1 MPLALPRPTLRRGLA
16 FLAGVGFAAVP
27 TVGPYLAVLGAI
39 GGGVR
44 VQRADRGW
52 WAAAL
57 LLGLPWLVTGH
68 VWAGVGATGQAL
80 AVWLIFRSASAVRGS
95 LGDQQYSKELGAGLL
110 IGLVGAIALGLDRAG
125 EWRLETARSVFD
137 LVAWTGNPSLFAHAM
152 LVLAALLAV
161 ILPSPRGR
169 VLALGLGAAA
179 VVVSGVQE
187 AVLAWLLL
195 AIGLRFVGR
204 RGSRGTVTTEWLL
217 IGVMA
222 VVATGL
228 TTTLGTGRTGF
239 RVDLTEA
246 GSGSNLFR
254 GVEAPTGDWWHPL
267 EVRFVGAPGVV
278 GGAPR
283 TVYAV
288 TKVGVDPFARL
299 QQIVRLEPGRGYVLS
314 VAWRAGPE
322 ARPGLDGWG
331 RAEATAAASN
341 VGATWTDGT
350 WRAAATGAM
359 TLVGSGATDLGDG
372 WHRGHVAFRY
382 DGDAPLTWYVGAVP
396 DRRTAV
402 GATSSFAELQLI
414 EGSAPSSYV
423 PLPPDRGL
431 ADLRTTRFPLWTVAL
446 EAVAERPWLGWG
458 PSGFVAADAAL
469 DPSGARQRPFAAHA
483 HALLLDVWVERGAV
497 GLVGLLLFAGLLA
510 LRTVQQR
517 DRAMAVVLVGVLV
530 LNLFETTFF
539 NGAVVYP
546 LAAVL
551 GWRAVGHRSPAR
563 AQTGVGSAA
572 AVRLALAAGDVA
584 VAAGAFSIAIAA
596 TAGGLQAALGGLWT
610 PTLGYAI
617 VLWPGFAAAAGLYP
631 GYGRP
636 LHDELA
642 RGVRAAASAGVTLA
656 ALALAIPA
664 LVPLPTPTLL
674 LAGALAVLA
683 APVARIVVK
692 LGLRAARLWGR
703 PVAILG
709 TGPGAARVA
718 RYLLE
723 HPAIGLRPVAAFGD
737 ARWDVPEL
745 PVAGNLEE
753 AWRALPELGV
763 RHAIVTPEAGR
774 AAGYDEVLRRAER
787 SLRFVQFVPDLHG
800 IPASSVVAAPLGTT
814 LALEVRNQ
822 LASRTN
828 RAVKR
833 AFDLVGASALLVLA
847 SPLLLAIAAW
857 IRLDSHGPVLYLSPR
872 IGRYGRTFRCIKFRT
887 MHVDAE
893 ERLQRLL
900 SADPARRAEY
910 ERWHKL
916 DDDPRV
922 TRAGR
927 WLRKLSLD
935 ELAQLLN
942 VALGDMSLVGP
953 RPYLVRELAQMGPER
968 DLIFLARPGITGFW
982 QVEGRNDVTF
992 EERQA
997 MEAAYVR
1004 NWSVWWDAEL
1014 MLRTPVAV
1022 FARTGK

>member
-1 MPLALPRPTLRRGLA
+1 MHPAVPNPPFRRGLA

-27 TVGPYLAVLGAI
+27 TVGPYLAVVGAI

-44 VQRADRGW
+44 LQRADRWW

-68 VWAGVGATGQAL
+68 VWAGAGATGQAL

-95 LGDQQYSKELGAGLL
+95 LRDQPYSKELGAGLL
-110 IGLVGAIALGLDRAG
+110 IGLMGAIALGLDRAG

-169 VLALGLGAAA
+169 VLALGLGAGA

-187 AVLAWLLL
+187 AVLAWLLM

-204 RGSRGTVTTEWLL
+204 RGARGTATTEWLL

-246 GSGSNLFR
+246 GSVSNLFR

-267 EVRFVGAPGVV
+267 EVTFDGAPGTV
-278 GGAPR
+278 GGEPR
-283 TVYAV
+283 MIYDV
-288 TKVGVDPFARL
+288 TKVGADPFARL

-314 VAWRAGPE
+314 VAWRGDTE

-331 RAEATAAASN
+331 RVDAEASASN
-341 VGATWTDGT
+341 VAATWADGA
-350 WRAAATGAM
+350 WRVAATGAL
-359 TLVGSGATDLGDG
+359 TVVEADAQELGDG
-372 WHRGHVAFRY
+372 WWRGHVAFRY
-382 DGDAPLTWYVGAVP
+382 EGEAPLVWYVGAVP
-396 DRRTAV
+396 DRRSVV
-402 GATSSFAELQLI
+402 GATTSFAELQLVA
-414 EGSAPSSYV
+414 GTQPTPYV
-423 PLPPDRGL
+423 ALPPDRGL
-431 ADLRTTRFPLWTVAL
+431 ADLRTTRFPLWAAAL
-446 EAVAERPWLGWG
+446 EAVAVRPWLGWG
-458 PSGFVAADAAL
+458 PAGFATADAAL

-497 GLVGLLLFAGLLA
+497 GVVGLLLFAGLLA
-510 LRTVQQR
+510 LRSVQQR
-517 DRAMAVVLVGVLV
+517 DRAMAVVLLGVLV

-539 NGAVVYP
+539 NGAIVYP

-551 GWRAVGHRSPAR
+551 GWRAVGHRAAAR

-572 AVRLALAAGDVA
+572 AVRLALATGDVA
-584 VAAGAFSIAIAA
+584 VAAGAFSVAIAA
-596 TAGGLQAALGGLWT
+596 TAGGLQTALGGLWT
-610 PTLGYAI
+610 PTLGYATL
-617 VLWPGFAAAAGLYP
+617 LWPAFAAAAGLYP

-642 RGVRAAASAGVTLA
+642 RGVRAAAVAGVTLA
-656 ALALAIPA
+656 ALALAIPE
-664 LVPLPTPTLL
+664 LVPLPTRTLL
-674 LAGALAVLA
+674 LAAALAVLA
-683 APVARIVVK
+683 APAVRIAVK
-692 LGLRAARLWGR
+692 LTLRAARLWGR

-709 TGPGAARVA
+709 TGPGAARVV
-718 RYLLE
+718 RYLLD
-723 HPAIGLRPVAAFGD
+723 HPAIGLRPVAAFGESD
-737 ARWDVPEL
+737 WDVAAL
-745 PVAGNLEE
+745 PVTGRLES
-753 AWRALPELGV
+753 AWRALPGLGV
-763 RHAIVTPEAGR
+763 RHAIVTPEAAR
-774 AAGYDEVLRRAER
+774 AVGYDEVLRRAER

-800 IPASSVVAAPLGTT
+800 IPASSVVAAPLGTS

-828 RAVKR
+828 RAAKR
-833 AFDLVGASALLVLA
+833 AFDLVGALALMAVA
-847 SPLLLAIAAW
+847 SPLLLVLAAW
-857 IRLDSHGPVLYLSPR
+857 VRLDSRGPALYLSPR

-900 SADPARRAEY
+900 AADPARRAEY

-942 VALGDMSLVGP
+942 VALGHMSLVGP
-953 RPYLVRELAQMGPER
+953 RPYLVRELEQMGPER
-968 DLIFLARPGITGFW
+968 DLIFLARPGITGYW

-992 EERQA
+992 EERQT

-1004 NWSVWWDAEL
+1004 NWSVWWDLEL
-1014 MLRTPVAV
+1014 MLRTPLAV
-1022 FARTGK
+1022 LARRGK